1 MQVQGIMEVLKG
13 GGVEMELLPVTT
25 KVGAAT
31 KAGAAG
37 LAGAGAGKA
46 VVVKA
51 GTAAAATGVT
61 AKVAVSAKPLLAF
74 SGLGVTVGTM
84 GTLVVFAGVALA
96 GIAAYEFGK
105 QKGWLGRRS
114 RQTDEDVTEDEGFF
128 APKEAR

>member
-96 GIAAYEFGK
+96 GIAAP
-105 QKGWLGRRS
+105 RR
-114 RQTDEDVTEDEGFF
+114 VM
-128 APKEAR
+128 AR